1 MIDPKNKPNL
11 DTEIYGSDWKIKRI
25 FQKMWNYIWH
35 DDSIG
40 SWILNIL
47 LAFVIIKFLLYPGLG
62 LVLGTELPVVA
73 VISESMDHLGDF
85 NEWWR
90 SPALCDEEECMQ
102 SEFYS
107 NYNISKATFLSFPLK
122 HGFQRGDIIVLNRA
136 KINDLNVGD
145 IIVFNSQTDNSYP
158 IIHRI
163 IDITYKEEEKF
174 FVTKG
179 DHNVKPIYVRGY
191 LDEYNIYS
199 ENIIGKSFLKIPYL
213 GYVKL
218 GFVDLINFGVNFFKG

>member
-1 MIDPKNKPNL
+1 MIESKAPSKQNV
-11 DTEIYGSDWKIKRI
+11 EIYGSDWKIKRAI
-25 FQKMWNYIWH
+25 QKTWNYIWH

-40 SWILNIL
+40 SWVLNIL

-90 SPALCDEEECMQ
+90 SPALCDEDECMQ
-102 SEFYS
+102 SEFYN

-136 KINDLNVGD
+136 KINELNVGD
-145 IIVFNSQTDNSYP
+145 IIVFNSQTLNSYP

-163 IDITYKEEEKF
+163 IQIKDENGEKV

-191 LDEYNIYS
+191 LDESNIYS
-199 ENIIGKSFLKIPYL
+199 ENIIGKSFFKIPYL